1 MTSFAAIVR
10 VTLQQLTGRK
20 KIFGFGVLS
29 LIPAALLFFAARA
42 REVEGLDTDLGGLV
56 VSPFFAVVLPVIA
69 LIMAGSALGD
79 ERRDKTLSFLVL
91 RPISRLAIA
100 TAKTLAACTASVG
113 FALVGTVALAVVY
126 AATGGSINVMPAIFV
141 GAAVMC
147 VAYSALFVLLGNV
160 TSRPTVIGLLYI
172 LFVEN
177 VLVDELPRLAPASP
191 WRIGLAA
198 TIDLMPEDFPA
209 RALLGAIG
217 ELAPSAYNAFLATAV
232 IVAVTIALG
241 AGVLSRTD
249 SV

>member
-1 MTSFAAIVR
+1 M
-10 VTLQQLTGRK
+10 
-20 KIFGFGVLS
+20 
-29 LIPAALLFFAARA
+29 
-42 REVEGLDTDLGGLV
+42 
-56 VSPFFAVVLPVIA
+56 
-69 LIMAGSALGD
+69 
-79 ERRDKTLSFLVL
+79 
-91 RPISRLAIA
+91 
-100 TAKTLAACTASVG
+100 
-113 FALVGTVALAVVY
+113 
-126 AATGGSINVMPAIFV
+126 
-141 GAAVMC
+141 
-147 VAYSALFVLLGNV
+147 